1 MDVYVIVFFIFAIQ
15 MIYHSYSAPD
25 VEAATLR
32 SRLRTG
38 PTERLLV
45 SDDSELE
52 EPLRGNGWIG
62 STF

>member
-1 MDVYVIVFFIFAIQ
+1 
-15 MIYHSYSAPD
+15 MIYYSNSAPD